1 MVKIVRVLFVLAVLA
16 ATAGGLFAG
25 LTIWYFGRDLPDYQQ
40 LAHYQPPIM
49 TRVLAGD
56 GRLLAEYA
64 SERRVFVPIAA
75 IPKRVTDAFV
85 AAEDKNFYTHHG
97 VDPLSILRAALTD
110 IGRLINHRRPIGAS
124 TITQQVAKNM
134 LLSNQLSIARKIKEI
149 LLATKIDAALPKDRI
164 LELYLNEI
172 YLGAGAYG
180 VAAAAL
186 TYFDKPLDQLTLGEA
201 AFLGGLPKAPNNY
214 NPERFPQAA
223 TARRDW
229 VLDRMAEDRYITA
242 AQAKAAEAA
251 PLALHHREAAESVN
265 APYFAEEVRRELVAR
280 YGEKP
285 LYEGGLTVRTS
296 LDPAM
301 QKAADAALRE
311 GLIRYDR
318 GHGGWRG
325 PVGRIE
331 TGPGWPRR
339 LAEQKLPAGADAVG
353 WRLAVVL
360 RDDAGSAAIGLTGGE
375 TGWIPFS
382 EMRWARPLRADGT
395 LGPLPRR
402 PADVVTP
409 GDVVLV
415 APLAADDTE
424 TAVPHRRRGALE
436 APAEPLYN
444 LCQIP
449 EVSGALVAIDPHT
462 GRILAMTGGFSFEMS
477 QFDRAMQAERQEGS
491 AIKPFVYL
499 TALEHGFT
507 PSTLI
512 LDAPIALSQG
522 PGLPL
527 WQPHNYE
534 DRFGGP
540 TTMLVG
546 LEHSINVMAARTVA
560 IIGLDALAETV
571 EGFGIMDK
579 MPHDYSMSLGAG
591 VTTPLR
597 LTAAYA
603 MLVNGGKRITPTL
616 IDRVQDRDGITI
628 YRADNRPCAGCNNVE
643 WHNQPVPVIP
653 DTRQQIADPAAA
665 FQVVQ
670 MMEGVVDRGT
680 GHAVA
685 AVGRPIAGKTGTSSD
700 WTDAWFEGFTPDLA
714 AGVFV
719 GYDQPVSLGTGE
731 QAAVVAAPIFRDF
744 MMATLKDQPPTEFR
758 IPPGV
763 QLYRV
768 NPTTGLPPASGEPAI
783 WMAFK
788 DGTDPTT
795 NRDLGLQAVPG
806 AVAAEGEPNPQ
817 GIADG
822 GITSDEQ
829 MPAPASADGPMP
841 VYPPAAVYG
850 AGLPGAAAPA
860 PIPAYGPLPAYPPVS
875 TYGPATALGPAS
887 PPAQGPPPLPPM
899 RQAPANGTGGLY

>member
-1 MVKIVRVLFVLAVLA
+1 MVKLVRILFVCTVLTA
-16 ATAGGLFAG
+16 IAGGLVAG
-25 LTIWYFGRDLPDYQQ
+25 LTIWYFGRDLPNYQQ

-64 SERRVFVPIAA
+64 TERRLFVPIGA
-75 IPKRVTDAFV
+75 IPKRVSEAFV

-97 VDPLSILRAALTD
+97 IDPLSILRAAFVD
-110 IGRLINHRRPIGAS
+110 VGRLINHRRPLGAS

-134 LLSNQLSIARKIKEI
+134 LLSNRLSIVRKIREI

-186 TYFDKPLDQLTLGEA
+186 TYFDKSLDQLTLGEA

-214 NPERFPQAA
+214 NPERYPEAA
-223 TARRDW
+223 RARRDW
-229 VLDRMAEDRYITA
+229 VLDRMAEDGYITA
-242 AQAKAAEAA
+242 AQAAAAKEE
-251 PLALHHREAAESVN
+251 PLVLRRREPAEIVN
-265 APYFAEEVRRELVAR
+265 APYFAEEVRRALVAR
-280 YGEKP
+280 YGETA

-301 QKAADAALRE
+301 QKAADKALRD

-318 GHGGWRG
+318 RHGGWRG
-325 PVGRIE
+325 AVGHID
-331 TGPGWPRR
+331 PGSGWRRR
-339 LAEQKLPAGADAVG
+339 LATQKLPAGADAVG
-353 WRLAVVL
+353 WRLAVVR
-360 RDDAGSAAIGLTGGE
+360 RDEAARAAIGLRGGE

-382 EMRWARPLRADGT
+382 AMRWARPRRQDGT
-395 LGPLPRR
+395 LGPYPRR
-402 PADVVTP
+402 PADVVKP
-409 GDVVLV
+409 GDLVLV
-415 APLAADDTE
+415 APLAA
-424 TAVPHRRRGALE
+424 APGQPAPRRLDGASKT
-436 APAEPLYN
+436 PAHLYN

-462 GRILAMTGGFSFEMS
+462 GRVLALTGGFSFEMS
-477 QFDRAMQAERQEGS
+477 QFDRATQAERQEGS

-512 LDAPIALSQG
+512 LDEPIALPQG
-522 PGLPL
+522 PGLPP
-527 WQPHNYE
+527 WEPHNYE

-560 IIGLDALAETV
+560 IIGLDALAKTIES
-571 EGFGIMDK
+571 FGIMDK

-616 IDRVQDRDGITI
+616 IDRVQDRDGRTI
-628 YRADNRPCAGCNNVE
+628 YRADKRPCPECSDVE

-653 DTRQQIADPAAA
+653 DTRQQIADPTAA

-670 MMEGVVDRGT
+670 MMEGVVARGT
-680 GHAVA
+680 GRAVA

-700 WTDAWFEGFTPDLA
+700 WADAWFEGFTPDLA

-719 GYDQPVSLGTGE
+719 GYDQPVSLGVGE
-731 QAAVVAAPIFRDF
+731 QAAVVAAPIFRDL
-744 MMATLKDQPPTEFR
+744 MIDALKDQPPTEFR

-768 NPTTGLPPASGEPAI
+768 NPTTGLPPEPGEKAI
-783 WMAFK
+783 WLAFK
-788 DGTDPTT
+788 DGTNPMT
-795 NRDLGLQAVPG
+795 NRDLGLQAAPG
-806 AVAAEGEPNPQ
+806 QIAAAPNP
-817 GIADG
+817 ALPDG
-822 GITSDEQ
+822 GISTT
-829 MPAPASADGPMP
+829 
-841 VYPPAAVYG
+841 
-850 AGLPGAAAPA
+850 
-860 PIPAYGPLPAYPPVS
+860 PLPAALPLD
-875 TYGPATALGPAS
+875 TRPAA
-887 PPAQGPPPLPPM
+887 
-899 RQAPANGTGGLY
+899 GTGGLY